1 VVTKQHGGRDAA
13 FDYRNPDDLPP
24 DHVPLN
30 RVSVRYLQEEMR
42 AKARGARP

>member
-24 DHVPLN
+24 DRVPLN